1 MREIENISSEL
12 QKVKTFFFL
21 NLRPILA
28 ASVMEQVAAVL
39 DALSDAKETT
49 RQQVIGLVER
59 IALRLEKV
67 ESKNQQL
74 VRENELLKN
83 QLLNRVGYRVGNHSV
98 SCLKDRLGR
107 RVNAALSLLTT
118 LRRDT
123 KYPGNKILFGAE
135 FVIFFISF
143 LPAIFSVINEIF
155 R

>member
-1 MREIENISSEL
+1 VSKPTIKLSSRFVVCSDFHALRISLVVYYNCQSS
-12 QKVKTFFFL
+12 FFT
-21 NLRPILA
+21 A

-83 QLLNRVGYRVGNHSV
+83 QLNMVRACYYSELI
-98 SCLKDRLGR
+98 
-107 RVNAALSLLTT
+107 
-118 LRRDT
+118 
-123 KYPGNKILFGAE
+123 KINY
-135 FVIFFISF
+135 ST
-143 LPAIFSVINEIF
+143 
-155 R
+155 

>member
-1 MREIENISSEL
+1 M
-12 QKVKTFFFL
+12 VVVFT
-21 NLRPILA
+21 A

-83 QLLNRVGYRVGNHSV
+83 QLNMVRACHNLELININYRS
-98 SCLKDRLGR
+98 
-107 RVNAALSLLTT
+107 
-118 LRRDT
+118 
-123 KYPGNKILFGAE
+123 KYYAILH
-135 FVIFFISF
+135 
-143 LPAIFSVINEIF
+143 
-155 R
+155 

>member
-1 MREIENISSEL
+1 ML
-12 QKVKTFFFL
+12 TTDYLCFCA
-21 NLRPILA
+21 A

-83 QLLNRVGYRVGNHSV
+83 QLNMVGS
-98 SCLKDRLGR
+98 
-107 RVNAALSLLTT
+107 NALLTMA
-118 LRRDT
+118 
-123 KYPGNKILFGAE
+123 PGRIQE
-135 FVIFFISF
+135 
-143 LPAIFSVINEIF
+143 
-155 R
+155 

>member
-1 MREIENISSEL
+1 VSVSKPSIKLSSRFVVCSDSHVIRIL
-12 QKVKTFFFL
+12 LVVYYNRQSSFFT
-21 NLRPILA
+21 A

-83 QLLNRVGYRVGNHSV
+83 QLNMVRACYYSELITLIGQVKPFVYSR
-98 SCLKDRLGR
+98 SCGGR
-107 RVNAALSLLTT
+107 GGVVRM
-118 LRRDT
+118 
-123 KYPGNKILFGAE
+123 K
-135 FVIFFISF
+135 
-143 LPAIFSVINEIF
+143 
-155 R
+155 